1 MGRLAVEACLAAARG
16 RKVPARID
24 APIQVVTER
33 TVRRVEKTFPRPPVA
48 FHDPVVGLL
57 GK

>member
-24 APIQVVTER
+24 APIQVVTAR
-33 TVRRVEKTFPRPPVA
+33 TVRRVEKAFPRPPVA

-57 GK
+57 GD